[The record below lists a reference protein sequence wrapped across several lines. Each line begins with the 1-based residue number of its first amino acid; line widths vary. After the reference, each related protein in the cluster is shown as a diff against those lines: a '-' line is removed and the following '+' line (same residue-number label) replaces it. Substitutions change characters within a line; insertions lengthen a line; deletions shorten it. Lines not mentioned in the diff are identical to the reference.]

1 MSEHINSW
9 KNKSVFESQ
18 IILNRKELNGN
29 YPVHWIEFFSKMKS
43 LNDVKNILD
52 VGCGT
57 GAFYKLCKKEFPSI
71 DYYGI
76 DYSKEA
82 IDLAKEENSQEC
94 FDVQNVNELTSEFI
108 QNYDVILMNGL
119 LAILPNGDEVLDL
132 FLSKKPKNLII
143 SRVKFTDG
151 DSYYKVYDAYN
162 LIKTY
167 DYFHGKNTFNSI
179 LEKNN
184 YRLDEKNNY
193 SNTVL
198 ITRNY

>member
-1 MSEHINSW
+1 M
-9 KNKSVFESQ
+9 KG
-18 IILNRKELNGN
+18 LKE
-29 YPVHWIEFFSKMKS
+29 I
-43 LNDVKNILD
+43 KNILD

-57 GAFYKLCKKEFPSI
+57 GVFYKLCKKEFPTI

-76 DYSKEA
+76 DYSEDA
-82 IDLAKEENSQEC
+82 INLAKKENSQEC
-94 FDVQNVNELTSEFI
+94 FDVQNVNDLTSEFI

-119 LAILPNGDEVLDL
+119 LAVLPNGDEVLDL

-167 DYFHGKNTFNSI
+167 DYFHGKNNFNSI

-184 YRLDEKNNY
+184 YRLSQKNNY
-193 SNTVL
+193 SNTILL
-198 ITRNY
+198 IKNYE